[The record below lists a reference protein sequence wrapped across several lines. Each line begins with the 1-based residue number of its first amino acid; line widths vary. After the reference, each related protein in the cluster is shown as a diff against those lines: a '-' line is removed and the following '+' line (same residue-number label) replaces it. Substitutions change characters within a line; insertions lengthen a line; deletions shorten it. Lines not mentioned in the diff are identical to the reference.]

1 MIRFVILLTSV
12 VSVFF
17 VSSVYA
23 FPVAGVGEARAEYN
37 PNTGGISVS
46 VNTVNSW
53 IIESTAGE
61 VMTGDEP
68 IGLPAAG
75 GLVTN
80 NNSRIGEAHILQFS
94 YDVNLGNVAATNIPN
109 DGTLRIFWV
118 EALGTPLLSQPIVFN
133 HSLPENAPPT
143 ADIAGPGTVDI
154 LHDPL
159 NVLFD
164 ASGASDDNYFGPLTF
179 RWDLDNNGIFEVDTV
194 TNPTLAVAD
203 VTSTFGGFGSYPVSV
218 QVFDGQYT
226 DTATMVIN
234 LVPEPSSVVLAGIGL
249 LGMVVGG
256 RRSVRSR
263 LLRS

>member
-1 MIRFVILLTSV
+1 MIRFAIVLTSV
-12 VSVFF
+12 VGVIFA
-17 VSSVYA
+17 SSAFA

-37 PNTGGISVS
+37 PNTGGISIS
-46 VNTVNSW
+46 VNTVTSW
-53 IIESTAGE
+53 LIESTVGD

-68 IGLPAAG
+68 IGLPAAA

-80 NNSRIGEAHILQFS
+80 SNTRIGEAHINHFS
-94 YDVNLGNVAATNIPN
+94 YDINLGNVAATNLPN
-109 DGTLRIFWV
+109 DGTLRIFWS
-118 EALGTPLLSQPIVFN
+118 ANLGTPALDLPVVFN
-133 HSLPENAPPT
+133 PTLPENAPPT
-143 ADIAGPGTVDI
+143 AGIAGPDAVDI

-164 ASGASDDNYFGPLTF
+164 ASSTSDDNYFGPLKF
-179 RWDLDNNGIFEVDTV
+179 QWDLDNNGIFEVDTD

-203 VTSTFGGFGSYPVSV
+203 VTSTFGGFGAYPVSV

-234 LVPEPSSVVLAGIGL
+234 LVPEPSTMMLAGMGL
-249 LGMVVGG
+249 LGMVAGC

-263 LLRS
+263 LVV